1 MHTFLFTL
9 PPSLSLSLFLSPLSP
24 LFLQTF
30 VKTHHK
36 VGVLSVKQGQYS
48 EEEIF
53 GNLDEPGP
61 FDDFLNVL
69 GKYLPIEINDT

>member
-1 MHTFLFTL
+1 MLSF
-9 PPSLSLSLFLSPLSP
+9 SLS
-24 LFLQTF
+24 LQTF

-36 VGVLSVKQGQYS
+36 VGVLSVKQGQCS

-53 GNLDEPGP
+53 GNLHEPDP

-69 GKYLPIEINDT
+69 GTYTDININLLLYARFLNE

>member
-1 MHTFLFTL
+1 MHIIMNTHMFLFTPSLPL
-9 PPSLSLSLFLSPLSP
+9 PPLSLSLSL
-24 LFLQTF
+24 QTF
-30 VKTHHK
+30 VKSHHK
-36 VGVLSVKQGQYS
+36 VGVLSVKQGQCS

-69 GKYLPIEINDT
+69 GKYLPMEN